1 MVMHSKE
8 AASHAEFRRGIR
20 RMSLLAAT
28 QIMAVT
34 TAILALFAFVTAV
47 LRIPG
52 APQAVREAGLFQ
64 RQAARQ

>member
-1 MVMHSKE
+1 
-8 AASHAEFRRGIR
+8 
-20 RMSLLAAT
+20 MSLLAAT